1 VTHADR
7 QERAGVYT
15 SEWEQRGSFQI
26 EPGTRTEV
34 VELARLLPRVAALAE
49 CVNSEAYSDRD
60 RERLR
65 ELVPV
70 GTYFLLLLNM
80 ADLRSGR
87 ARRESRAMRRVE
99 RRIIDLLGFFEDYKA
114 LAER

>member
-1 VTHADR
+1 VTHTDR
-7 QERAGVYT
+7 QERAGVNT
-15 SEWEQRGSFQI
+15 SEWEQRGGLQI

-49 CVNSEAYSDRD
+49 YVNSEVCNDRD
-60 RERLR
+60 REMLR
-65 ELVPV
+65 ELVPM
-70 GTYFLLLLNM
+70 GTYFLLLLNL

-87 ARRESRAMRRVE
+87 ARRESRVMRRVE